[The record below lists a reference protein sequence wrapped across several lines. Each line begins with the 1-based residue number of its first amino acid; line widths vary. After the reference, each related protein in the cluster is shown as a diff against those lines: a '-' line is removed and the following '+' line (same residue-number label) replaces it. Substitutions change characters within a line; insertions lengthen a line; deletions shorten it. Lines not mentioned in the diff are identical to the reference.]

1 MLCGMEDIDIHI
13 GDVLRIRSWEDMITE
28 FEVDEDEEILYDG
41 VWFLTDMRGLCG
53 RIFTVSNIE
62 GDDEMGYDYQSV
74 QGVEQIDK
82 DATWS
87 IRAWML
93 EPYEDDEDFECATD
107 DEITLL
113 FS

>member
-1 MLCGMEDIDIHI
+1 MEDRGIHI
-13 GDVLRIRSWEDMITE
+13 GDVLRIRSWEDLITE
-28 FEVDEDEEILYDG
+28 FEVEEDEDILYDD

-62 GDDEMGYDYQSV
+62 GDDECGYDYQSF
-74 QGVEQIDK
+74 QGVEHLDE
-82 DATWS
+82 DTTWS

-93 EPYEDDEDFECATD
+93 EPCDDDVEWEVAD
-107 DEITLL
+107 DNEIALL

>member
-1 MLCGMEDIDIHI
+1 MCVIMEEKDIHI
-13 GDVLRIRSWEDMITE
+13 GDVLKIRSWEDMCME
-28 FEVDEDEEILYDG
+28 FDVDEDEEILYDG
-41 VWFLTDMRGLCG
+41 VWFLKDMRDLCG
-53 RIFTVSNIE
+53 KIFTVSNAE
-62 GDDEMGYDYQSV
+62 GDDECGYDYQSV
-74 QGVEQIDK
+74 QGVEHLDK
-82 DATWS
+82 YKTWS